1 MTAETFRRSIER
13 ELSRYNRF
21 SPGPQSIS
29 DIVGESAYR
38 GGAAHISGIA
48 VRGNTLSITLVKPV
62 GDFLTRISM
71 PAFCPVP
78 RSIPAKGY
86 ATAPPASTGPYYVSS
101 VQGGRTVLLQN
112 PNYRGS
118 RPRRAAR
125 IVYTN
130 DVATPTAVSLANAG
144 AIDLLPQDF
153 DNTTSFF
160 DPGGVLAD
168 RSGAGSAAARA
179 GGQQYF
185 LYPAPLLDYIVFNT
199 NRPLFRGVRLRR
211 ALNYAIDRRALAA
224 AFGDAPAD
232 RIVPPAVPGFPA
244 GRVYPLNRP
253 DLVTARKLAGR
264 VSRHAVL
271 YWCGPDARQRTL
283 AHIVSSD
290 LAGIGISVSVTASQS
305 CPKNGRYD
313 TQMKHADLILFS
325 GLQSEERDPAPF
337 LDQALARNGSFGSAL
352 GPGLW
357 TTAGFRERLARAAVL
372 RGPTRLRAYVR
383 MLDEL
388 TRAAPF
394 AVFGSFI
401 WTEYFSPKVG
411 CKVFQAEYG
420 VVDLGALCKS

>member
-1 MTAETFRRSIER
+1 
-13 ELSRYNRF
+13 
-21 SPGPQSIS
+21 
-29 DIVGESAYR
+29 
-38 GGAAHISGIA
+38 
-48 VRGNTLSITLVKPV
+48 
-62 GDFLTRISM
+62 
-71 PAFCPVP
+71 
-78 RSIPAKGY
+78 
-86 ATAPPASTGPYYVSS
+86 VSS
-101 VQGGRTVLLQN
+101 VQGDRTVLLRN

-160 DPGGVLAD
+160 DPDGVLAH
-168 RSGAGSAAARA
+168 RSGPGSEAARA
-179 GGQQYF
+179 GRQQYF

-199 NRPLFRGVRLRR
+199 NRPLFRDVRLRR
-211 ALNYAIDRRALAA
+211 AVNYVIDRRALAA

-244 GRVYPLNRP
+244 GRVYPLTGP

-290 LAGIGISVSVTASQS
+290 LAGIGISVSVTASQT
-305 CPKNGRYD
+305 CPKNSRYD
-313 TQMKHADLILFS
+313 AQMKRADMVLFS
-325 GLQSEERDPAPF
+325 GLQSEDRDPAPF
-337 LDQALARNGSFGSAL
+337 LDQALTRGGSFGSAL

-372 RGPTRLRAYVR
+372 RGPTRLRVYVR
-383 MLDEL
+383 LVAEL

-401 WTEYFSPKVG
+401 WSEYLSPKIG
-411 CKVFQAEYG
+411 CRVFQAEYG
-420 VVDLGALCKS
+420 VVDLGALCKSTS